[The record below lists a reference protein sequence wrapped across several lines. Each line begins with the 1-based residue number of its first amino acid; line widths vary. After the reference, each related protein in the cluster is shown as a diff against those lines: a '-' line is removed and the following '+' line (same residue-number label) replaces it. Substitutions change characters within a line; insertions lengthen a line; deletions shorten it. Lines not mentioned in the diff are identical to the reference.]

1 VDLPNWYPVFRN
13 RLDRTALTLTGALIA
28 LVVGFAWSRY
38 GNSWPI
44 AKQAKGASSG
54 SSGS

>member
-1 VDLPNWYPVFRN
+1 VFRN